1 MIDYSKINV
10 NSDDPDL
17 YKLARK
23 GANIIIKLNNEEV
36 ILKKVIRGYRE
47 DYMVTKTFLKSK
59 GLMPA
64 TPPIAYE
71 FQQHNG
77 DIFYLYDKNKTK
89 KFELTEEEKLE
100 LKQYR
105 QELKK
110 RKTCPKCGEIQR
122 FIDDVSSRYLPNGK
136 YYYSCP
142 KCFETKE
149 VEAWKEVNL
158 ELEKFMKER
167 RSVKHDFTSYFI
179 NKGIEI
185 DATINTKETYDIVYL
200 DFETTGLSAEHDE
213 IIQVSI
219 IDKDGIV
226 LLYKLCK
233 PLVNQTWDEA
243 MAINEITPADVEDA
257 EPFEYYIEDISSIL
271 TRAKTIV
278 CYNCPFEIGFL
289 NKYGVIYSEDNSTH
303 KFEDCMIMFA
313 EIYGEWNDY
322 FEDYKWQKLTTA
334 ANYYEYNFEG
344 QEHNSLADVLATKF
358 VYEKILSRNVNN
370 KKNSY

>member
-10 NSDDPDL
+10 NRNDPDL

-23 GANIIIKLNNEEV
+23 GANIIIKWNNEDV
-36 ILKKVIRGYRE
+36 ILKKVKRGCSE
-47 DYMVTKTFLKSK
+47 DYMTTKTFLKSK

-64 TPPIAYE
+64 APPIAYE

-77 DIFYLYDKNKTK
+77 EIFYLYDKNKTK
-89 KFELTEEEKLE
+89 KLELTENEKFE
-100 LKQYR
+100 LKKYR

-110 RKTCPKCGEIQR
+110 RKTCPKCGKIQR
-122 FIDDVSSRYLPNGK
+122 YIDDVSSRYLPSGK
-136 YYYSCP
+136 HYYSCP
-142 KCFETKE
+142 KCFDSKE
-149 VEAWKEVNL
+149 AEVWKEVKL
-158 ELEKFMKER
+158 EREKEMQQR

-185 DATINTKETYDIVYL
+185 DAPVNKEETYDIVYL
-200 DFETTGLSAEHDE
+200 DFETTGLSSEHDE

-219 IDKDGIV
+219 IDQDGRV

-233 PLVNQTWDEA
+233 PLVNKTWDEA
-243 MAINEITPADVEDA
+243 MAINGITPSDVETAD
-257 EPFEYYIEDISSIL
+257 PFESYIDDISSIL
-271 TRAKTIV
+271 IRSKTIV
-278 CYNCPFEIGFL
+278 CYNCPFELGFL

-334 ANYYEYNFEG
+334 ARYYRYSFEG
-344 QEHNSLADVLATKF
+344 QEHNSLADVFATKF
-358 VYEKILSRNVNN
+358 VYEKIISSNF
-370 KKNSY
+370 K